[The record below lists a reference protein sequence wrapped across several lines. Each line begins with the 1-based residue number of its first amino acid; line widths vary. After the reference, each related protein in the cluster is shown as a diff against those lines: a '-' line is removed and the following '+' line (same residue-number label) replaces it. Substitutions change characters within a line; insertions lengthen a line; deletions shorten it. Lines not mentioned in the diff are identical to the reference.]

1 MDVRRISDPLTPEAK
16 LEVVTLEKAKA
27 HLRVRHANE
36 DDLISDLIIT
46 AFDFLH
52 GPEGWLN
59 GYCLLAEEFELF
71 LPAIQATAE
80 IPLRPVEDVDA
91 VSVAS
96 LVNGAYAAAAAGSF
110 VTATEDDFAVVAR
123 LVAAPLQPGLITGP
137 RAFRIIFTA
146 GHATAAEVPM
156 PLKQAMLLLVGHLY
170 ANREATLN
178 STQSATISRRLEYGL
193 QALAGRY
200 RVSPDHS

>member
-27 HLRVRHANE
+27 HLRVRHVNE
-36 DDLISDLIIT
+36 DDLIKDLVVT
-46 AFDFLH
+46 AFYFLH
-52 GPEGWLN
+52 GPDGWLN

-71 LPAIQATAE
+71 LPTIQATAE

-96 LVNGAYAAAAAGSF
+96 LVDGAYAAASPGSF
-110 VTATEDDFAVVAR
+110 VAATENDFAVVAR
-123 LVAAPLQPGLITGP
+123 LVAAPAQSVLTTGP
-137 RAFRIIFTA
+137 RAFRVSFTV
-146 GHATAAEVPM
+146 GHASAAEVPM
-156 PLKQAMLLLVGHLY
+156 PLKQAILLLVGHWY

-178 STQSATISRRLEYGL
+178 STQSATISRQLEYGL